1 MAVRRPTTAQVSEI
15 AASCGMTMSADEAE
29 TYRRLMQGTF
39 DNYDLVDALADPLPA
54 IRYPR
59 TPGYRPEGAD
69 NPNNAW
75 YVKTSI
81 MGAPEGPLAGKKVA
95 IKDNTCVAGVP
106 MAIGAGY
113 LEGFV
118 PEVDATVV
126 TRILDAGGEIVGKAM
141 CEYLCL
147 SGSSHTSWPAP
158 VLNPHKATHAAGGS
172 SSGSAVVV
180 ATGEADMALG
190 GDQGGSIRIPA
201 AWCGIVGLKPS
212 YGLVPY
218 SGVFP
223 VELTLDHVG
232 PMTRTVRDN
241 ALLLEVIAGEDG
253 FDPRQYAPKV
263 TPYLATLD
271 DGADGLRIGVVR
283 EGFAIPESE
292 EDVNAAVRAGAE
304 RFAGLGAV
312 VEEVSLP
319 VHAIGR
325 AIWTPTIV
333 EGLIDLVMRHNAGGT
348 NQRGLFVNG
357 LTDAHGRWRQHADEL
372 SPTAKVMLFAAE
384 FLSRQYG
391 GRFYGKSQN
400 LIRGM
405 RADYEAALRRYD
417 LLLMPTTPQK
427 ATALPPQGAPIEEV
441 FDRALEMNRNTAP
454 FCATGHPA
462 ISLPCGTSEG
472 LPIGL
477 MLIGRHFEEALVY
490 RAAQAFETASRD

>member
-1 MAVRRPTTAQVSEI
+1 MAVRRPTIEQVREL
-15 AASCGMTMSADEAE
+15 AASFGMTMSAAEAE
-29 TYRRLMQGTF
+29 TYRRLMTGAF
-39 DNYDLVDALADPLPA
+39 DNYDVVDALADPVPA

-59 TPGYRPEGAD
+59 TPGHRPAGAD
-69 NPNNAW
+69 NPHNAW
-75 YVKTSI
+75 YVRTSI
-81 MGAPEGPLAGKKVA
+81 KGAPEGPLAGRKVA

-113 LEGFV
+113 LESFV

-141 CEYLCL
+141 CEYMCL
-147 SGSSHTSWPAP
+147 SGSSHTSWPLP
-158 VLNPHKATHAAGGS
+158 VLNPHKPTHAAGGS

-201 AWCGIVGLKPS
+201 AWCGIVGLKPT

-218 SGVFP
+218 SGIFP

-241 ALLLEVIAGEDG
+241 ALMLEVVAGEDG
-253 FDPRQYAPKV
+253 LDPRQYAPRV
-263 TPYLATLD
+263 TPYLATIE
-271 DGADGLRIGVVR
+271 DGVDGLRIGVVK
-283 EGFAIPESE
+283 EGFAMPESE
-292 EDVNAAVRAGAE
+292 EDVNAAVRDGAG
-304 RFAGLGAV
+304 RLAGLGAV
-312 VEEVSLP
+312 IEELSLP
-319 VHAIGR
+319 IHAIGR
-325 AIWTPTIV
+325 AIWTPTIL
-333 EGLIDLVMRHNAGGT
+333 EGLVDLMMRHNACGT

-357 LTDAHGRWRQHADEL
+357 LSDAHGRWRQHADEL
-372 SPTAKVMLFAAE
+372 SPSLKTVMLAGE

-405 RADYEAALRRYD
+405 RAAYQAALQRYD

-427 ATALPPQGAPIEEV
+427 ATALPPTDAPIEEV

-462 ISLPCGTSEG
+462 ISLPCGTSDG

-490 RAAQAFETASRD
+490 RAARAFETAS

>member
-1 MAVRRPTTAQVSEI
+1 MAVRRPTIEQVREL
-15 AASCGMTMSADEAE
+15 AASFGMTMSAAEAE
-29 TYRRLMQGTF
+29 TYRRLMTGAF
-39 DNYDLVDALADPLPA
+39 DNYDVVDALADPVPA

-59 TPGYRPEGAD
+59 TSGHRPAGAD
-69 NPNNAW
+69 NPHNAW
-75 YVKTSI
+75 YVRTSI
-81 MGAPEGPLAGKKVA
+81 KGAPEGPLAGRKVA

-113 LEGFV
+113 LESFV

-141 CEYLCL
+141 CEYMCL
-147 SGSSHTSWPAP
+147 SGSSHTSWPLP
-158 VLNPHKATHAAGGS
+158 VLNPHKPTHAAGGS

-201 AWCGIVGLKPS
+201 AWCGIVGLKPT

-218 SGVFP
+218 SGIFP

-241 ALLLEVIAGEDG
+241 ALMLEVVAGEDG
-253 FDPRQYAPKV
+253 LDPRQYAPRV
-263 TPYLATLD
+263 TPYLATIE
-271 DGADGLRIGVVR
+271 DGVDGLRIGVVK
-283 EGFAIPESE
+283 EGFAMPESE
-292 EDVNAAVRAGAE
+292 EDVNAAVGDGAG
-304 RFAGLGAV
+304 RLAGLGAV
-312 VEEVSLP
+312 IEEVSLP
-319 VHAIGR
+319 IHAIGR
-325 AIWTPTIV
+325 AIWTPTIL
-333 EGLIDLVMRHNAGGT
+333 EGLVDLMMRHNACGT

-357 LTDAHGRWRQHADEL
+357 LSDAHGRWRQHADEL
-372 SPTAKVMLFAAE
+372 SPSLKTVMLAGE

-405 RADYEAALRRYD
+405 RAAYQVALQRYD

-427 ATALPPQGAPIEEV
+427 ATALPPTDAPIEEV

-462 ISLPCGTSEG
+462 ISLPCGTSDG

-490 RAAQAFETASRD
+490 RAARAFETAS